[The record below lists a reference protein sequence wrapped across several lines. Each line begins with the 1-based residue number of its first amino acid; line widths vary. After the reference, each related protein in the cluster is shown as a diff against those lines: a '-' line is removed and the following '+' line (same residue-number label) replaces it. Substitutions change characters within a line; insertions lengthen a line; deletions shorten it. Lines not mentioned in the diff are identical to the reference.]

1 MQTQVKW
8 AQVLQ
13 PGKGAAQSGVTEA
26 TKVKLQVMRKELTKF
41 PVAHSTNKKSLI
53 YEGIFLNKWSRKD
66 GLRVIQDGIGLLT
79 LKRKK

>member
-1 MQTQVKW
+1 MGRVLQIQVKW

-41 PVAHSTNKKSLI
+41 PVAHSTNKKWHKGRTKPL
-53 YEGIFLNKWSRKD
+53 D
-66 GLRVIQDGIGLLT
+66 
-79 LKRKK
+79 